1 MERAERSMD
10 TLTRAAWWYYVDGWT
25 QEAIADRMHV
35 SRATVVRMLQR
46 ARQTGVVEIR
56 VHGDRLADIRRESEL
71 AARFGLQEAIV
82 VAPDDN
88 PGGVREGL
96 ARAAAT
102 YLHTMLAQQS
112 RRRKRGPYTVGV
124 GWGHTL
130 GAVARY
136 MDAPVGGFRHARL
149 VEMLGAP
156 DGPWNGTVR
165 ATLRLS
171 ERCGVPAV
179 YMNAPAVASTSAIRT
194 AFLADSQIRRTLAE
208 GRKADVALVGIGS
221 LAKEYTQPTFRIVT
235 EPEAEALRRQGA
247 VGDILG
253 QHFNVQGEHVDGPV
267 GDRLVGVDWATL
279 SEVPAV
285 VGVAGGPGKGPAIL
299 GALRSNVLKVLIT
312 DQATADFVVAA
323 AGERDASQA
332 TGTGRGGA

>member
-1 MERAERSMD
+1 MRVERAERSMD

-46 ARQTGVVEIR
+46 ARQTGIVEIR

-71 AARFGLQEAIV
+71 ASRFGLHEAMV

-88 PGGVREGL
+88 PGGIREGL
-96 ARAAAT
+96 ARAAAN
-102 YLHTMLAQQS
+102 YMQTMLAQQS
-112 RRRKRGPYTVGV
+112 RRRRRGAYLMGM

-136 MDAPVGGFRHARL
+136 IDPPVGGFRHVRI
-149 VEMLGAP
+149 VEMIGAP
-156 DGPWNGTVR
+156 DGPWNGSVR
-165 ATLRLS
+165 ASLKLS

-179 YMNAPAVASTSAIRT
+179 YMNAPAVASTPAIRT
-194 AFLADSQIRRTLAE
+194 AILADAQIRRTLAE
-208 GRKADVALVGIGS
+208 CRKVDVAFVGIGS
-221 LAKEYTQPTFRIVT
+221 LAKDYGQQSFRLVS

-247 VGDILG
+247 VGDVLG
-253 QHFNVQGEHVDGPV
+253 QFFNVQGAQVDGPV
-267 GDRLVGVDWATL
+267 GDRTVGVDWQTL
-279 SEVPAV
+279 QDIPMV
-285 VGVAGGPGKGPAIL
+285 VGVAGGPGKGPAVL
-299 GALRSNVLKVLIT
+299 GALRSGLLNALIT

-323 AGERDASQA
+323 AGEMVASA
-332 TGTGRGGA
+332 VHAERGV